1 MTAQRFEIRVRG
13 SLAPWARSRLE
24 EFDVGCD
31 GGGGTTV
38 SGTVPDDAAL
48 RALLDELRD
57 SGVELVDLR
66 RLSA

>member
-1 MTAQRFEIRVRG
+1 M
-13 SLAPWARSRLE
+13 SRLE
-24 EFDVGCD
+24 DFDVGCD

-38 SGTVPDDAAL
+38 RGTVPDDAAL
-48 RALLDELRD
+48 SALLDELRD